1 MTAEIWA
8 GVANGIFTTLQMTVI
23 GFIGGAIFGVP
34 VLFLR
39 ISRVTPLRWV
49 GRVFIEVVRGIPL
62 LVWLFLI
69 YNGPTQFDPS
79 LGRVFTSYFSA
90 VVALSFVSSAYMA
103 EIYRGSLTAIKKDQ
117 WEAGAA
123 LGLASHDT
131 ARFVIAPQVV
141 RVATPASASYAI
153 GLLKDS
159 SLVST
164 IGVFE
169 ITYFASTLSA
179 TTSSATPFLVA
190 GVYYLMLTIPSA
202 WATRKLDARLRSK
215 VVR

>member
-1 MTAEIWA
+1 MNPEIWA
-8 GVANGIFTTLQMTVI
+8 GVANGILTTLLMTAI

-34 VLFLR
+34 VLLLR
-39 ISRVTPLRWV
+39 VSKIKPLRWI
-49 GRVFIEVVRGIPL
+49 GRTFIEVVRGVPL

-79 LGRVFTSYFSA
+79 LGRVFTSFISA
-90 VVALSFVSSAYMA
+90 VLALSLVSSVYMA
-103 EIYRGSLTAIKKDQ
+103 EIYRGSLTAISKVQ

-123 LGLASHDT
+123 LGFAKLDS

-141 RVATPASASYAI
+141 RVATPASANYAI

-169 ITYFASTLSA
+169 ITYYSATLSA
-179 TTSSATPFLVA
+179 TTSSATPFFVA
-190 GVYYLMLTIPSA
+190 GAYYLMMTIPSA